1 MFNKVL
7 YGIITLILVVVIYI
21 TSLLGIIYE
30 RQAVV
35 LEQIIDESIESRDFT
50 NYIKYSS
57 LYYTPLSPTVID
69 TSTDY
74 DISYFRTVE
83 VNRDGDTISQLIVF
97 VMANAEVTMSEIEK
111 NDLDQTRLE
120 LYVND
125 VKLYSTKDDDVYKN
139 FSISYGLKEQSFYYY
154 TYELDSADYEVR
166 MYDFEGNII
175 ENSTVNVPVIDLEDE
190 DVITSSGFLTSY
202 TVDEIED
209 LLEIQDQF
217 WKIYMYIG
225 IFMVIDI
232 AFAFF
237 IFRKK
242 SQI

>member
-1 MFNKVL
+1 
-7 YGIITLILVVVIYI
+7 
-21 TSLLGIIYE
+21 
-30 RQAVV
+30 
-35 LEQIIDESIESRDFT
+35 
-50 NYIKYSS
+50 
-57 LYYTPLSPTVID
+57 
-69 TSTDY
+69 
-74 DISYFRTVE
+74 
-83 VNRDGDTISQLIVF
+83 
-97 VMANAEVTMSEIEK
+97 
-111 NDLDQTRLE
+111 
-120 LYVND
+120 
-125 VKLYSTKDDDVYKN
+125 
-139 FSISYGLKEQSFYYY
+139 
-154 TYELDSADYEVR
+154 
-166 MYDFEGNII
+166 MYDFEGNVI
-175 ENSTVNVPVIDLEDE
+175 ENSTVNVPVIDLENE